1 MISVGHFKYKRF
13 LLVFIVILLIF
24 LFSVITAI
32 LMQRN
37 EMMEE
42 VQDDAQ
48 RELELIGSFTREAL
62 LRMDYASVEQF
73 LNQWAEEHNEIIELK
88 AVAPNDFILMQF
100 NRGVSSVSDTTF
112 ITLTYQVK
120 YADNDLAFL
129 EMSKDLSD
137 SQKLMLKLSM
147 PLILGSIFLTI
158 IIGLLLWYTMRNL
171 ALIPMEREISIREH
185 AERKFR
191 LLLESTPDALIYAD
205 QDGKILMV
213 NAQAELLFGYHRNEL
228 EGNKIENLI
237 PERFRSKHLMFREK
251 FILKPEARPMGMNME
266 LYGLT
271 KKNIEFPA
279 DISLSPIETEEGLF
293 ILSAIRDV
301 TERKITEMKIKRSYD
316 FQSAIS
322 SILSSSLEPI
332 SLEKQLQRILD
343 TILAIPD
350 LSPESMGCIYLTD
363 NDSESLIMTAQHGL
377 PEVIISKCSRVPF
390 SQCLCGE
397 TAQSQK
403 IIFADC
409 TDTRDKDHQNYG
421 KDFPHSHYC
430 IPIIS
435 GERTLGV
442 INIVTKKEHKRSK
455 DEEHML
461 ISVAN
466 TIAGIIEHSRTDL
479 ERLKLQEQ
487 LAISDKMSALG
498 RFTANV
504 AHDIRTPLTL
514 IGGFARRIRK
524 NIPKESKDNEHL
536 NIIINEV
543 KRLENI
549 LKNVLTYSRKVT
561 LKLERHDLNKIIL
574 DSLNAYQDRF
584 SDTAI
589 EIQKK
594 LDNIPSVMIDK
605 EQIIEV
611 VNNLLS
617 NAMDSMSGG
626 GTLTVSTNK
635 ELSQEEDY
643 VVIKIYDTGVGM
655 SEEEL
660 KMIFEPF
667 YSTKIIGHGTGLGLP
682 ISKKIMEDHS
692 GFISVDSKKG
702 TGSAF
707 KLFFPL
713 NSHHNS
719 KKEE

>member
-32 LMQRN
+32 LTQRH

-62 LRMDYASVEQF
+62 LKMDYASVEQF
-73 LNQWAEEHNEIIELK
+73 LNQWAEEHTEIIELK
-88 AVAPNDFILMQF
+88 AVAPNDFVLIHF
-100 NRGVSSVSDTTF
+100 SRRVSSISDTTF
-112 ITLTYQVK
+112 INLTFQVE
-120 YADNDLAFL
+120 YDGNDLAFL
-129 EMSKDLSD
+129 EMTKDLSD
-137 SQKLMLKLSM
+137 AQKLMLRLSI

-158 IIGLLLWYTMRNL
+158 VIGLLLWYAMRNL

-205 QDGKILMV
+205 QDGKIMMV
-213 NAQAELLFGYHRNEL
+213 NAQAELLFGYNRNEL
-228 EGNKIENLI
+228 EGNQIENLM

-251 FILKPEARPMGMNME
+251 FTLKPEARPMGMNME

-271 KKNIEFPA
+271 KKGIEFPS

-293 ILSAIRDV
+293 ILSAIRDI
-301 TERKITEMKIKRSYD
+301 TGRKIAEMKIKRSYD

-322 SILSSSLEPI
+322 SILSSSLEPVP
-332 SLEKQLQRILD
+332 LEKQLHRILD
-343 TILAIPD
+343 TILNIPG
-350 LSPESMGCIYLTD
+350 LSIESMGCIYLTD
-363 NDSESLIMTAQHGL
+363 NNSESLIMTAQHGL
-377 PEVIISKCSRVPF
+377 PEAIRSNCAKVQF

-397 TAQSQK
+397 AAQTQK

-409 TDTRDKDHQNYG
+409 TDTRHRDHRDYG
-421 KDFPHSHYC
+421 RDFPHSHYC
-430 IPIIS
+430 VPIIS
-435 GERTLGV
+435 GDKTLGV
-442 INIVTKKEHKRSK
+442 INLVIKKKHKRTK

-461 ISVAN
+461 TSVAN
-466 TIAGIIEHSRTDL
+466 TIAGIIEHSRTDM
-479 ERLKLQEQ
+479 ERLNLQEQ
-487 LAISDKMSALG
+487 LAINDKMSALG

-524 NIPKESKDNEHL
+524 NIPKKSKDNEHL
-536 NIIINEV
+536 NIIIDEV

-549 LKNVLTYSRKVT
+549 LKNVLTYSRNVA
-561 LKLERHDLNKIIL
+561 LQLDQHDLNKIIL
-574 DSLNAYQDRF
+574 DSLNTYQDRL

-589 EIQKK
+589 QIQKR
-594 LDNIPSVMIDK
+594 LDDIPSVMIDK

-611 VNNLLS
+611 LNNILS
-617 NAMDSMSGG
+617 NAMDSMSEG

-635 ELSQEEDY
+635 ELAHEEDY
-643 VVIKIYDTGVGM
+643 IVMEISDTGEGM

-692 GFISVDSKKG
+692 GFIAVNSKKG
-702 TGSAF
+702 VGSAF

-713 NSHHNS
+713 NSHHDSN
-719 KKEE
+719 K

>member
-13 LLVFIVILLIF
+13 SLVFIVILLIF
-24 LFSVITAI
+24 LFSVVSAI
-32 LMQRN
+32 LSQQH

-62 LRMDYASVEQF
+62 VKMDYASVEQF
-73 LNQWAEEHNEIIELK
+73 LNQWAEEHNEIIDLK
-88 AVAPNDFILMQF
+88 AVASNNFVLMHF
-100 NRGVSSVSDTTF
+100 NRVVSDISDPTF
-112 ITLTYQVK
+112 ITLTYQVQ
-120 YADNDLAFL
+120 YNGNDLAFL
-129 EMSKDLSD
+129 EMTKDLSHA
-137 SQKLMLKLSM
+137 QKSMLRLGI
-147 PLILGSIFLTI
+147 PLILGSIVLTI
-158 IIGLLLWYTMRNL
+158 IIGLLLWYAMKNL

-213 NAQAELLFGYHRNEL
+213 NAQAELLFGYNRNEL
-228 EGNKIENLI
+228 EGNKIETLL
-237 PERFRSKHLMFREK
+237 PERFHSKHLMFREK
-251 FILKPEARPMGMNME
+251 FISKPQARPMGMNME

-271 KKNIEFPA
+271 KKGIEFPA

-293 ILSAIRDV
+293 ILSAIRDI
-301 TERKITEMKIKRSYD
+301 TERKITEMKLKRSYD

-322 SILSSSLEPI
+322 SILSSSLEPV

-343 TILAIPD
+343 TILTIPG
-350 LSPESMGCIYLTD
+350 LSIESMGCIYLTD
-363 NDSESLIMTAQHGL
+363 SDSESLTMTAQHGL
-377 PEVIISKCSRVPF
+377 PDEIISGCSRVPF

-397 TAQSQK
+397 AAQSQK

-409 TDTRDKDHQNYG
+409 SDTRHKDHRDYG

-430 IPIIS
+430 VPIIS
-435 GERTLGV
+435 GDKTLGV
-442 INIVTKKEHKRSK
+442 INLVIKKEHTRSK

-466 TIAGIIEHSRTDL
+466 TIAGIIEHGRTDF

-487 LAISDKMSALG
+487 LAINDKMSALG

-524 NIPKESKDNEHL
+524 NIPKKSKDNDHL
-536 NIIINEV
+536 NIIIDEV

-549 LKNVLTYSRKVT
+549 LKNVLTYSRNVA
-561 LKLERHDLNKIIL
+561 LQLDQHDLNEIIL
-574 DSLNAYQDRF
+574 DSLNTYKDRL
-584 SDTAI
+584 SDTSI
-589 EIQKK
+589 QIQKK
-594 LDNIPSVMIDK
+594 LDDIPSVMIDK

-611 VNNLLS
+611 INNILS
-617 NAMDSMSGG
+617 NAMDSMSEG
-626 GTLTVSTNK
+626 GTLTISTNK
-635 ELSQEEDY
+635 KLAHKKNYIVMEIS
-643 VVIKIYDTGVGM
+643 DTGNGM

-692 GFISVDSKKG
+692 GFIAVDSRKG
-702 TGSAF
+702 AGSAF

-713 NSHHNS
+713 NSHHDS
-719 KKEE
+719 KK